1 MDNSRGKH
9 VLVIDDE
16 DIVRNTLR
24 DILETDGYQVTD
36 CHNGYEGIERF
47 HQEHFDLVIT
57 DILMPKRDGIDT
69 IVALRQIEPTV
80 KILAI
85 SGAQRSETLL
95 EIANIFNADATLKK
109 PFTREEILEVV
120 KKIILAKGHTYL

>member
-1 MDNSRGKH
+1 METEKVKNI
-9 VLVIDDE
+9 LVIDDE
-16 DIVRNTLR
+16 EIVCTVLR
-24 DILETDGYQVTD
+24 TMLEKAGYKVET
-36 CHNGYEGIERF
+36 CFNGNEGIKQFRDG
-47 HQEHFDLVIT
+47 HFDVVIT